1 MKQEEL
7 LRINICPFD
16 GAVMI
21 DSMDGKETEGEEK
34 AHFIIM
40 LRYLALLM
48 QQCQVTFSIP
58 QITEC
63 LKRTDCNRSNFS
75 CVTEWRRS
83 ELENMQKII
92 LINSGWYCG
101 QCRLEKKGVSDLK
114 LYSLKNVIVKDW
126 EEAASQIHNI
136 FGLTQKGFT
145 NVYVTVCWNERIA
158 RYHNYAVSNPEEV
171 RAHFQGGAA
180 MVERIL
186 RKLADP
192 YAFGDTFCSYGQKQ
206 YVMGYFEGRSD
217 EGDISIRDMDYNF
230 FVQAIVLH
238 MLLACAEELFGLPKW
253 EVEHEV

>member
-1 MKQEEL
+1 MEQEEL
-7 LRINICPFD
+7 LRLDICPFD
-16 GAVMI
+16 NAVMS

-48 QQCQVTFSIP
+48 QQCRVTFSIP
-58 QITEC
+58 QMTEC
-63 LKRTDCNRSNFS
+63 LKRSDCSRSSFS
-75 CVTEWRRS
+75 QYSGWRRLK
-83 ELENMQKII
+83 LEEMQKEI
-92 LINSGWYCG
+92 LVNSGWCYG
-101 QCRLEKKGVSDLK
+101 QCRLEKRGVSDIK
-114 LYSLKNVIVKDW
+114 LYALKNVTEKGW
-126 EEAASQIHNI
+126 EKAVSQIHDI
-136 FGLTQKGFT
+136 LGLTQKGFT
-145 NVYVTVCWNERIA
+145 NVYVTVCWNERVA

-171 RAHFQGGAA
+171 EAHFQKGAA

-192 YAFGDTFCSYGQKQ
+192 YAFGDTFCSYGKKQ

-253 EVEHEV
+253 EVEYEA